1 MQNPTEELYE
11 WHRNH
16 AWMPFTQM
24 QLLGNPPII
33 ESGQGVYLRTRD
45 GREIIDAI
53 GSWWVT
59 IHGHSHPRI
68 NAAIKDQ
75 LDRLEHVIY
84 AGMTHEPALRLGH
97 RLSALTNHHLP
108 RCFFSDNGSTA
119 VEIGLKMAFQY
130 FLNTGRPEKSEF
142 VCLSGGYHGDTI
154 GAMSVGA
161 RSVFHEAFAPLLF
174 DAHQVPAPRVE
185 FRNQTDPDLVSS
197 AIAAPIAKLAEL
209 FETRGERICAL
220 ILEPLIQGASA
231 GFNIYPA
238 EYLRQVRAL
247 CDRHNVLLIADEV
260 FTGAGRTGHFFATG
274 RAGVQPDILALSKGL
289 SGGYLP
295 FAVTLA
301 TEEIYESFLG
311 TDRRRTL
318 FHGHSMTGS
327 PLGCA
332 AAHASL
338 DVFEEEAVLD
348 RVRELERSHAEHLA
362 RLQAGPLGSHIKE
375 VRYMGSVG
383 VVELALEGDYTSEFG
398 WRVHEAALSQGVLLR
413 PLGPSVYL
421 TPPFV
426 IEPGELARAYE
437 VLESS
442 VLAVLGA
449 RVPA

>member
-1 MQNPTEELYE
+1 MPNRTDELYE

-24 QLLGNPPII
+24 QLLGEPPII
-33 ESGQGVYLRTRD
+33 ESGRGVYLYTRE

-53 GSWWVT
+53 GSWWVN
-59 IHGHSHPRI
+59 IHGHSNPRI

-130 FLNTGRPEKSEF
+130 FLNSGRPEKSEF

-154 GAMSVGA
+154 GAMSVGG

-174 DAHQVPAPRVE
+174 DCHQVPAPKVE
-185 FRNQTDPDLVSS
+185 FAKQEDPDSVSR
-197 AIAAPIAKLAEL
+197 AIAAPLAKLAEV
-209 FETRGERICAL
+209 FAARGDRICAI

-238 EYLRQVRAL
+238 EYLRQVRLL
-247 CDRHNVLLIADEV
+247 CDQHDVLLIADEV

-274 RAGVQPDILALSKGL
+274 RAGIQPDILALSKGL
-289 SGGYLP
+289 SGGYMP
-295 FAVTLA
+295 FAVTMA
-301 TEEIYESFLG
+301 TEEIYQCFLG

-338 DVFEEEAVLD
+338 DLFEEQAVLD
-348 RVRELERSHAEHLA
+348 RVHKLERLHAGHLA
-362 RLQAGPLGSHIKE
+362 QLQSGPLGAQIKE

-398 WRVHEAALSQGVLLR
+398 WRVHEAALARGVLLR

-426 IEPGELARAYE
+426 IEPEQLSRAYE
-437 VLESS
+437 VLESC
-442 VLAVLGA
+442 VEAVLEA
-449 RVPA
+449 RAPA